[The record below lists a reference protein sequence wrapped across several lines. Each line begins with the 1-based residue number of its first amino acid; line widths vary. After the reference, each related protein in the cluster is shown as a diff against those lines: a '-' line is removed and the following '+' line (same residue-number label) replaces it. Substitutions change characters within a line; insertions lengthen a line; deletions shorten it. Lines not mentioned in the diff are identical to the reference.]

1 MASELIMTGA
11 DIKAIRKA
19 MGMTQEGFARVL
31 NVSFCTVN
39 RWERSHNFPQT
50 DRMER
55 LMSLQKTRV
64 AGKPVTRKKFDVR
77 DVARVIWHAS
87 DGSVDVVFK
96 DSLAPFTKEEFKE
109 GSTTRRF
116 IEELEKCVRNKVS
129 EYDE

>member
-64 AGKPVTRKKFDVR
+64 AGKPVTRKFDVR

-87 DGSVDVVFK
+87 DGSVDVVFEN
-96 DSLAPFTKEEFKE
+96 SFEPFTKEEFKE